1 MCRPSIQETLNFRWN
16 FSPLKQLWDRLS
28 GIYCLFHYSRVVV
41 EAGGL
46 PQVQFLDYTTKSCLN
61 KGKAKQLDKQQNNHK
76 PCHHVTPKEL
86 INSYIHVHQ
95 ESWPPLCYVFW
106 SVLSIR
112 YLTCI
117 FDECLLF
124 TKTYFSL
131 IPLIFSSPVSELT
144 AIALTVG
151 KSSRLAHPNSQKTI
165 QRDWQWWRQN
175 RCFMLSEPTWGKNRD
190 LVIR

>member
-1 MCRPSIQETLNFRWN
+1 MYLPCSYPFPGKINQDIDLSFMYGKLWYIFHVCSILLFKT
-16 FSPLKQLWDRLS
+16 KQ
-28 GIYCLFHYSRVVV
+28 I
-41 EAGGL
+41 
-46 PQVQFLDYTTKSCLN
+46 
-61 KGKAKQLDKQQNNHK
+61 DKQQNNHK

-86 INSYIHVHQ
+86 INSYIHIHQ

-106 SVLSIR
+106 SVLSIY

-131 IPLIFSSPVSELT
+131 IPLIFPSPVSEFT

-151 KSSRLAHPNSQKTI
+151 NSSRLAHSNSQKTI

-190 LVIR
+190 LVIW